1 MKQVKLMLTPQP
13 GAKPEYI
20 DDIRLVDES
29 PQLLAVWQNSLPSD
43 LITIEAYSKD
53 SWAWKP
59 GSDWIT
65 LTVKSSTGRNKLP
78 GFCDY
83 LKQRQKSAFARFPPT
98 GIFVISYIQPK
109 STPDA
114 FRMQCRVAIDMSR
127 IPNCTLK
134 PLTIP
139 KAAIKPPSTSVPSGP
154 PRRGGGLLAK
164 LVGAQERTNYHVA
177 MASTKKKPDAM
188 PVNAATSVEGA
199 STKSS
204 DTKRTAAEV
213 FSAFRQSMQDRMLD
227 FDLDDSEEVLRVQV
241 SLAEHVAGLS
251 DEDKGRVTMEV
262 LKYMVYEAAEE
273 VNDEWIAHKEPSE
286 FMDEVTIAI
295 YKEGAAPDDVLEEVN
310 KGELPDE
317 VRGQQRAIQEER
329 NRQVNKV
336 ENRTSQL
343 VEADAHRQLD
353 NEDEED
359 LAVLNTS
366 KRDRRTIED
375 YEREKK
381 RSRGS

>member
-1 MKQVKLMLTPQP
+1 MLTPQP

-20 DDIRLVDES
+20 DDIRLVDDS
-29 PQLLAVWQNSLPSD
+29 PALLAIWQNNLPSD
-43 LITIEAYSKD
+43 QITIEAYSKD

-59 GSDWIT
+59 GSDWAT
-65 LTVKSSTGRNKLP
+65 LTVESSTGRNKLP

-83 LKQRQKSAFARFPPT
+83 LKQRQKSAVARFPPT

-114 FRMQCRVAIDMSR
+114 FRMQCRIAIDMSR
-127 IPNCTLK
+127 IPNCNLK
-134 PLTIP
+134 PLTVP
-139 KAAIKPPSTSVPSGP
+139 KAAIKPPSTSVGR
-154 PRRGGGLLAK
+154 PRQGGGLLAK
-164 LVGAQERTNYHVA
+164 LVGAQERTNYHFA
-177 MASTKKKPDAM
+177 MASSKKKPDAA
-188 PVNAATSVEGA
+188 PVNAAVEGV

-204 DTKRTAAEV
+204 VTKRTAAEV
-213 FSAFRQSMQDRMLD
+213 FSAFRQSMQDKMLD
-227 FDLDDSEEVLRVQV
+227 FDLDESEEVLHVQV

-295 YKEGAAPDDVLEEVN
+295 YKEGAAPDNVLEEVN

-329 NRQVNKV
+329 NRQVNKA

-353 NEDEED
+353 DEDEED

>member
-1 MKQVKLMLTPQP
+1 MKQIKLMVTPQP

-20 DDIRLVDES
+20 DDIRLVDDS
-29 PQLLAVWQNSLPSD
+29 PALLAIWQNNLPSD
-43 LITIEAYSKD
+43 QITLEAYSKD

-65 LTVKSSTGRNKLP
+65 LTVESGTGRNKLP

-114 FRMQCRVAIDMSR
+114 FRMQCRVAIDLSR
-127 IPNCTLK
+127 IPNCNLK
-134 PLTIP
+134 PLTVL
-139 KAAIKPPSTSVPSGP
+139 KAAIKPPSTSVGP
-154 PRRGGGLLAK
+154 PRKGGGLLAK
-164 LVGAQERTNYHVA
+164 LVGAQERTNHHVA
-177 MASTKKKPDAM
+177 MASTKKKADAA
-188 PVNAATSVEGA
+188 PVNAAVEGA
-199 STKSS
+199 STKPSS
-204 DTKRTAAEV
+204 VTKRTAAEV
-213 FSAFRQSMQDRMLD
+213 FSAFRQTMQDKMLD
-227 FDLDDSEEVLRVQV
+227 FDLDESEEVLRVQV

-273 VNDEWIAHKEPSE
+273 VNEEWIAHKEPSE

-295 YKEGAAPDDVLEEVN
+295 YKEGAAPDNVLEEVN

-329 NRQVNKV
+329 NRQVNKA

-353 NEDEED
+353 DGDEED
-359 LAVLNTS
+359 LAVLNTA